1 MPILT
6 SEINAKVNA
15 YKLLTPAEETK
26 ILSLKDDQKKV
37 IIDGDKREK
46 QSYLAAVP
54 NINHPSIKSH
64 PKFVA
69 FTESVKAS
77 AH

>member
-15 YKLLTPAEETK
+15 YKKLSPAEETK

-46 QSYLAAVP
+46 
-54 NINHPSIKSH
+54 
-64 PKFVA
+64 
-69 FTESVKAS
+69 
-77 AH
+77 